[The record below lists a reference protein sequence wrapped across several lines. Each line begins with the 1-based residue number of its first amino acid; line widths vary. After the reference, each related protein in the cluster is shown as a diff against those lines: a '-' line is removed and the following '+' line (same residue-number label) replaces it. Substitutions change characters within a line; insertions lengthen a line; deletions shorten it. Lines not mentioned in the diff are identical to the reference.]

1 MSEHSTH
8 GGAKP
13 LTSVELRTLP
23 KVGQVLVEEGA
34 ISVLQLREA
43 LRRQS
48 AGGSRLLLG
57 EVLLQMEL
65 VDRTTLLKAVARSL
79 EIEFVAEP
87 AAEAD
92 TAVVRLLPEPMRREH
107 RIVPLRR
114 DHDMLVIATADP
126 QNDHVRELAQ
136 RETGLRV
143 RFVASPEDRLDAML
157 AEGSGQAAVQ
167 EKAEEIVAE
176 LLDSPENT
184 SFTLQ
189 EKQVEEMVGGGG
201 DDDMAPV
208 VKLVNFIIC
217 SAVEEGASD
226 IHIEPDE
233 GAMRV
238 RFRIDGVLGNRMSP
252 PWRMNA
258 AIASRI
264 KIMAHMD
271 ISERRMPQ
279 DGEISVRVNGRP
291 IDLRVSTLPGKFG
304 EKIVMRVVDSSGNR
318 LGLEQLGFRPE
329 MLERFR
335 QAVDQPYGIV
345 LVTGPTGSGKS
356 TTLYS
361 VLNTRDRTSVN
372 VSTVEDPVES
382 NIEGVHQAQ
391 INPKAGF
398 TFASA
403 LRALLRQDPDV
414 IMVGEVRDGE
424 TAQIA
429 VQAALTGHLVLS
441 TLHTNDAPSAI
452 TRLGNLGVENFLIAA
467 SLRGVLAQ
475 RLVRRVCRQ
484 CGAPAELDEAQR
496 MSMGLY
502 ANMPGTPM
510 RGAGCRKCRQTGLS
524 GRLGL
529 YELMIPDDRM
539 NDLLCGTCD
548 PAAIRALLREQ
559 GFENLWDDGMKKV
572 LAGLTTP
579 EEVHGACRH

>member
-1 MSEHSTH
+1 MNRPDSGDRVSF
-8 GGAKP
+8 
-13 LTSVELRTLP
+13 TSGELRSLP
-23 KVGQVLVEEGA
+23 RVGQMLVEDGA
-34 ISVLQLREA
+34 ISVAQLREA
-43 LRRQS
+43 LRRQA
-48 AGGSRLLLG
+48 AGGQRLLLG
-57 EVLLQMEL
+57 EVLLQMEV
-65 VDRTTLLKAVARSL
+65 VDRDTLLRAVARSL
-79 EIEFVAEP
+79 DIPFVQEP
-87 AAEAD
+87 ATEAD
-92 TAVVRLLPEPMRREH
+92 AAVMKLLPEAMRREH
-107 RIVPLRR
+107 RVVPLRR
-114 DHDMLVIATADP
+114 EGEALVVATADP

-143 RFVASPEDRLDAML
+143 HFVASPEDRLDAML
-157 AEGSGQAAVQ
+157 AGAPVTDAVQ

-176 LLDSPENT
+176 MAESGET
-184 SFTLQ
+184 FTLQ
-189 EKQVEEMVGGGG
+189 EKQVEEMVGAGQG
-201 DDDMAPV
+201 DDMGPV
-208 VKLVNFIIC
+208 VKLVNFIIG
-217 SAVEEGASD
+217 SAVQEGASD

-233 GAMRV
+233 GTLRV
-238 RFRIDGVLGNRMSP
+238 RFRIDGVLGHKMSP
-252 PWRMNA
+252 PWRMSA
-258 AIASRI
+258 AIASRV

-304 EKIVMRVVDSSGNR
+304 EKIVMRVVDGSGAR
-318 LGLEQLGFRPE
+318 LGLEQLGFRPA
-329 MLERFR
+329 MLERFQ

-361 VLNTRDRTSVN
+361 VLNTFDRTSIN

-403 LRALLRQDPDV
+403 LRSLLRQDPDV
-414 IMVGEVRDGE
+414 IMVGEIRDAE

-429 VQAALTGHLVLS
+429 VQAALTGHVVLS

-484 CGAPAELDEAQR
+484 CAAPCELTEPQR
-496 MSMGLY
+496 LSMGLY
-502 ANMPGTPM
+502 AHQPGTPM
-510 RGAGCRKCRQTGLS
+510 KGAGCRRCRDTGLS

-529 YELMIPDDRM
+529 YELMVPDQRM

-559 GFENLWDDGMKKV
+559 GFENLWDDGMQKV

>member
-1 MSEHSTH
+1 MNQERASRATA
-8 GGAKP
+8 GLQA
-13 LTSVELRTLP
+13 ELRSLP
-23 KVGQVLVEEGA
+23 RVGQMLIHDGVITIE
-34 ISVLQLREA
+34 QLRDA
-43 LRRQS
+43 LRMQA
-48 AGGSRLLLG
+48 AGGRRLLLG
-57 EVLLQMEL
+57 EVLLQEGV
-65 VDRTTLLKAVARSL
+65 VDRVTLLRAVARSL

-87 AAEAD
+87 ATQAD
-92 TAVVRLLPEPMRREH
+92 PSVMRLLPDMVRREH
-107 RIVPLRR
+107 RIVPLRQ
-114 DHDMLVIATADP
+114 DGETLVIATADP
-126 QNDHVRELAQ
+126 QNDHVRSLAE
-136 RETGLRV
+136 RESGMRV
-143 RFVASPEDRLDAML
+143 QFVASPEEHLDAML
-157 AEGSGQAAVQ
+157 SGMGEAQAVEERAQ
-167 EKAEEIVAE
+167 EIVAE
-176 LLDSPENT
+176 LLEVGNDAG
-184 SFTLQ
+184 FTLQ
-189 EKQVEEMVGGGG
+189 EKQVEEMVGAVG
-201 DDDMAPV
+201 DDDIGPV

-233 GAMRV
+233 GQIRV
-238 RFRIDGVLGNRMSP
+238 RFRIDGVLGHRMSP
-252 PWRMNA
+252 PWRMHA
-258 AIASRI
+258 AIASRV
-264 KIMAHMD
+264 KIMAHLD
-271 ISERRMPQ
+271 ISERRVPQ

-291 IDLRVSTLPGKFG
+291 IDLRVSTLPGRFG

-318 LGLEQLGFRPE
+318 LGLEQLGFRQD
-329 MLERFR
+329 MLQRF
-335 QAVDQPYGIV
+335 QAAVDQPYGIV

-361 VLNTRDRTSVN
+361 VLNTFDRTSIN

-391 INPKAGF
+391 INARAGF

-414 IMVGEVRDGE
+414 IMVGEIRDGE

-429 VQAALTGHLVLS
+429 VQAALTGHVVLS

-484 CGAPAELDEAQR
+484 CGEACELDEAQR
-496 MSMGLY
+496 TSMGLY
-502 ANMPGTPM
+502 AHMPGTPR
-510 RGAGCRKCRQTGLS
+510 RGKGCRKCRDTGLS

-529 YELMIPDDRM
+529 YELMVPDERM

-548 PAAIRALLREQ
+548 PASIRALLREQ
-559 GFENLWDDGMKKV
+559 GFETLWDDGMKKV
-572 LAGLTTP
+572 LDGLTTP